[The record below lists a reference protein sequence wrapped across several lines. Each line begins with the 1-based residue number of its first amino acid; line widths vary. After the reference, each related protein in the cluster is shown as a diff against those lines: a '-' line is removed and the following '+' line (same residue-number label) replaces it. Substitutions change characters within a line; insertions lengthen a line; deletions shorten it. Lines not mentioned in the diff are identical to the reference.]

1 MNDVKIKPIEEKDME
16 EIYRLY
22 GEFAAYEKLEDY
34 FSASIEDM
42 GRLIFKDNLLHM
54 LKAETGGQ
62 IAGFAAYY
70 YQVVSF
76 PAKKVLYLEDIYV
89 QKACRGKGI
98 GNRFLEQLEEI
109 ARENDC
115 LKMSWKCLGWNR
127 SSRSFYEHI
136 GAKLDEEWVIYEK
149 ML

>member
-62 IAGFAAYY
+62 IVGFAAYY

-98 GNRFLEQLEEI
+98 GNRFLERLEEI

>member
-1 MNDVKIKPIEEKDME
+1 MCDIKIKPIEEKDMKE
-16 EIYRLY
+16 LYRLY

-34 FSASIEDM
+34 FSASMEEM

-54 LKAETGGQ
+54 LKVEIDGQ
-62 IAGFAAYY
+62 ITGFAAYY

-76 PAKKVLYLEDIYV
+76 PARKVLYLEDIYV
-89 QKACRGKGI
+89 QKAHRGKGI
-98 GNRFLEQLEEI
+98 GSLFLERLEEI

-115 LKMSWKCLGWNR
+115 LKMSWKCLKWNQ

-136 GAKLDEEWVIYEK
+136 GAELDEEWVVYEK

>member
-1 MNDVKIKPIEEKDME
+1 MSDVKIKPIEEKDMK

-34 FSASIEDM
+34 FS
-42 GRLIFKDNLLHM
+42 LLHM
-54 LKAETGGQ
+54 LKAENEGQ

-89 QKACRGKGI
+89 QKMHRGKGI
-98 GNRFLEQLEEI
+98 GNLFLKRLEEI

-115 LKMSWKCLGWNR
+115 LKMSWKCLGWNQ
-127 SSRSFYEHI
+127 SSRAFYEHI
-136 GAKLDEEWVIYEK
+136 GAKLDEEWVTYEK
-149 ML
+149 KL

>member
-1 MNDVKIKPIEEKDME
+1 MSDVKIKPIEEKDMK

-34 FSASIEDM
+34 FSASMEEM

-54 LKAETGGQ
+54 LKAENEGQ
-62 IAGFAAYY
+62 IVGFAAYY

-89 QKACRGKGI
+89 QKMHLSLI
-98 GNRFLEQLEEI
+98 
-109 ARENDC
+109 
-115 LKMSWKCLGWNR
+115 
-127 SSRSFYEHI
+127 HI
-136 GAKLDEEWVIYEK
+136 
-149 ML
+149 